1 MDYTNIPFKNST
13 IDIASGYEIDCE
25 CENFQS
31 VNIVNEQGTTA
42 DLSAQ
47 NQAILSSLQTILTE
61 LEEQTVILSTG
72 A

>member
-13 IDIASGYEIDCE
+13 IDIALGYEIDCA

-61 LEEQTVILSTG
+61 LEEQTIILSTG